1 MHGASDPE
9 NAEYRRYGQA
19 RGAFFER
26 LCAIADLRPLPD
38 VVLYRPL
45 HALAWLALEWL
56 AVARGRA
63 DARRS
68 SQEDRRAQRAGRQDA
83 YGAGPRRPENAGN
96 CAGLDHR
103 RPCGGMR
110 LRAL

>member
-9 NAEYRRYGQA
+9 NAEYRRHGKA
-19 RGAFFER
+19 RGALFKR
-26 LCAIADLRPLPD
+26 LCAIADLRPLQD
-38 VVLYRPL
+38 VMLYRPL

-56 AVARGRA
+56 GATRGRA

-83 YGAGPRRPENAGN
+83 YDAGPRRPENARN
-96 CAGLDHR
+96 CAGLD
-103 RPCGGMR
+103 
-110 LRAL
+110 